1 MEGSFASERGEG
13 VARHAGMRSGTRLGM
28 RHAGTR
34 LGARLTS
41 GRSMSACMRSLPRM
55 LATAALAFSLLAAP
69 AVPAWADTANQV
81 DPQLVPDSSFIY
93 DTPIVDLSQADS
105 YYDGQTVRVTG
116 EVVGDRIVAGAAD
129 GHCWITLT
137 DPAFD
142 INNTVEIY
150 MTTEQAS
157 RIDAYGRYGQIG
169 TIISVQGT
177 FNLVCAEHQ
186 GESDVHAD
194 TVTVSQRGRSIPD
207 EYSPEALLP
216 GAVAIA
222 IGLAMMLVVWRLQER
237 RR

>member
-1 MEGSFASERGEG
+1 MSRLSCMFARKDPFGRKPRCAAFAS
-13 VARHAGMRSGTRLGM
+13 HAV
-28 RHAGTR
+28 
-34 LGARLTS
+34 
-41 GRSMSACMRSLPRM
+41 
-55 LATAALAFSLLAAP
+55 ALASRCTALASRASALVSCAAP
-69 AVPAWADTANQV
+69 LAYCAIAFAFALSMLPSTAMADESNQV
-81 DPQLVPDSSFIY
+81 DPQLIPDSSFIY

-116 EVVGDRIVAGAAD
+116 EVVGDRITAGAAE
-129 GHCWITLT
+129 GYCWITVT
-137 DPAFD
+137 DPAYD
-142 INNTVEIY
+142 INNTVEVY

-194 TVTVSQRGRSIPD
+194 TVTVSQRGRAMPD
-207 EYSPEALLP
+207 KYDPEALMP
-216 GAVAIA
+216 GVLAIV
-222 IGLAMMLVVWRLQER
+222 IGLMMMLVVWRLQER

>member
-1 MEGSFASERGEG
+1 MIRSLRNVLRKEPFGEAPLRATFAS
-13 VARHAGMRSGTRLGM
+13 VAIA
-28 RHAGTR
+28 
-34 LGARLTS
+34 
-41 GRSMSACMRSLPRM
+41 
-55 LATAALAFSLLAAP
+55 AALAFALSFAAP
-69 AVPAWADTANQV
+69 SAPALAEESNQV

-116 EVVGDRIVAGAAD
+116 EVVGDCITAGASD
-129 GHCWITLT
+129 GYCWITVT

-194 TVTVSQRGRSIPD
+194 TVTVSQRGRAIPD
-207 EYSPEALLP
+207 EYDATDLLP
-216 GAVAIA
+216 GVTAIV
-222 IGLAMMLVVWRLQER
+222 IGLVMMLVVWRLQER

>member
-1 MEGSFASERGEG
+1 MTRFFRNVLRKAPFGEASPCAAFASAVVATAVAFALSFAAPS
-13 VARHAGMRSGTRLGM
+13 V
-28 RHAGTR
+28 
-34 LGARLTS
+34 
-41 GRSMSACMRSLPRM
+41 P
-55 LATAALAFSLLAAP
+55 ALAEES
-69 AVPAWADTANQV
+69 NQV

-116 EVVGDRIVAGAAD
+116 EVVGDRITAGASD
-129 GHCWITLT
+129 GYCWITVT

-142 INNTVEIY
+142 VNNTVEIY

-194 TVTVSQRGRSIPD
+194 TVTVSQRGRAIPD
-207 EYSPEALLP
+207 EYDATDLLP
-216 GAVAIA
+216 GVTAIV
-222 IGLAMMLVVWRLQER
+222 IGLLMMLVVWRLQER

>member
-1 MEGSFASERGEG
+1 
-13 VARHAGMRSGTRLGM
+13 
-28 RHAGTR
+28 
-34 LGARLTS
+34 
-41 GRSMSACMRSLPRM
+41 MSARKDPLGRKPYRAV
-55 LATAALAFSLLAAP
+55 LASCAAAFALAFSMLPSMALA
-69 AVPAWADTANQV
+69 DESNQV
-81 DPQLVPDSSFIY
+81 DPQLIPDSSFIY

-116 EVVGDRIVAGAAD
+116 EVVGDRITAGAAE
-129 GHCWITLT
+129 GYCWITVT

-142 INNTVEIY
+142 VNNTVEVY

-194 TVTVSQRGRSIPD
+194 TVTVSQRGRAMPD
-207 EYSPEALLP
+207 EYDPADLMP
-216 GAVAIA
+216 GALAIV
-222 IGLAMMLVVWRLQER
+222 IGLMMMLVVWRLQER